1 MRLECD
7 SVAMSKRGGPG
18 RALYEASDARHWSI
32 FAIMS
37 FMPDLRLRG
46 ARTPA
51 TPIARALFFFI
62 GCLLIFQAARL
73 LFLCN

>member
-1 MRLECD
+1 VTLWQCSNMAVSDGLLTKP
-7 SVAMSKRGGPG
+7 AMLAIG
-18 RALYEASDARHWSI
+18 LF
-32 FAIMS
+32 FAILS
-37 FMPDLRLRG
+37 IMPDLRLRG

-51 TPIARALFFFI
+51 TPIACALFFFI